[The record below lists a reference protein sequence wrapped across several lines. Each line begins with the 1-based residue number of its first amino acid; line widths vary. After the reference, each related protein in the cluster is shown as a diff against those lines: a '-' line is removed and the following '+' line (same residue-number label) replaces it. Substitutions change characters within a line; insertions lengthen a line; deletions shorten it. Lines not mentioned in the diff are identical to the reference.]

1 MTVLEL
7 VWCVLSWPQ
16 WRRDTQGMN
25 QGQDVTGVREGL
37 ATQKKMTLWEDRMPA
52 KGKIKKRKNW
62 FTAVFAPMQ
71 ILEAYFFDVK
81 PSPPVHPLVVTN
93 GMTEWYS
100 EPSSITMP
108 SLRLASVQRERERG
122 GREMAKSLWDS
133 GTALR
138 QVNPQITQPNT
149 SAALSLCTFALSFL
163 SRPRVIKC
171 EGVCRLGSYT
181 AGNSPPS
188 SYSSSCPSRTL
199 LSPSVTSRCERL
211 RPLGLCQD
219 QYVWMLGKPLG
230 HATEW
235 H

>member
-1 MTVLEL
+1 MKTTTMKMRNTRHEPRSRCDRGQRGASYAEKDDTMGRQNASKGNKKSERIDSLLSLLPCYSPCKFWRLISSVSSRAPLYTPWWWQMIWPSDIQSRVAL
-7 VWCVLSWPQ
+7 PCRLSVWPAF
-16 WRRDTQGMN
+16 RERD
-25 QGQDVTGVREGL
+25 
-37 ATQKKMTLWEDRMPA
+37 
-52 KGKIKKRKNW
+52 
-62 FTAVFAPMQ
+62 
-71 ILEAYFFDVK
+71 
-81 PSPPVHPLVVTN
+81 
-93 GMTEWYS
+93 
-100 EPSSITMP
+100 
-108 SLRLASVQRERERG
+108 RERG

-138 QVNPQITQPNT
+138 QVNSQITQPNT
-149 SAALSLCTFALSFL
+149 SAALSLCTFVFSFL
-163 SRPRVIKC
+163 SCPRVIKC